1 MYLLLQSAV
10 DNSVWSSQS
19 ILLVAEGLDTIA
31 TVYINEIKIGRSENM
46 FVRNTFD
53 VKSAVK
59 VNITRF

>member
-1 MYLLLQSAV
+1 M
-10 DNSVWSSQS
+10 WSSQS